1 MMKFNF
7 RKIASVLAST
17 AMMSSTIALAAAANF
32 PAPFVQGGNANVGV
46 VYGSTAQATDLV
58 AVSNIQQHLS
68 EELARQTAS
77 SGGSSVSGGSTT
89 GETVALFTGGTKIY
103 INDSLN
109 AVKTVV
115 TKSDLPMALA
125 DGSFSGNIDTS
136 FTQTIDIGSNPRV
149 TFEKQPTSDDDPNFG
164 LKTSS
169 TPANY
174 IYNAT
179 VLFNKAVN
187 LTHADSEGQDI
198 TLFGQ
203 KFTIAAATDPTD
215 LVLLKTAERLSLTS
229 DDPSAEVTI
238 GEMVYTVELVSASDT
253 AATVKVTDA
262 SGKSETKEVSENS
275 SKKINGVTVA
285 ITNAD
290 ETNLKLSASIVA
302 GAEKYTLTSGSSV
315 KYGEDTTTI
324 KGTLATFTGGT
335 TAMTKL
341 VVSIAAS
348 DDEED
353 SIKEAGGLVD
363 PFYGSFKLDF
373 AGFNIPSDSTAREMF
388 SVSDSGDDKLEV
400 KFTNHKGKEATVTF
414 AKNWTAGGLLLQ
426 RDESGHNISVRENEV
441 VRAGDYIV
449 VGNEDEGNL
458 IKLES
463 TANETNSGNDVADFL
478 DVFSGDTYKTT
489 WTAEGSG
496 TVTVGGKSYTVSMLG
511 GDSTLNGSTARI
523 VRLNQP
529 DSAGNNVVLW
539 PTIETS
545 KGAKIAFYEPV
556 IIDLADW
563 DGAGTNVAGFKVPD
577 GDGYTDISVS
587 YETGMN
593 WTVGGAGGSNLTMQI
608 NSSSVTQTVGRLTL
622 NFSVTGT
629 QAPNTGLYQTT
640 GDNYTKIT
648 LIAPG
653 GGTPAAGNINDPA
666 LIIFEEKDDNN
677 NYEAMIVTLEQGG
690 NGDDGL
696 GVQDVIRTWGVD
708 HSDWEATMASDSKKT
723 MEADLWGSIVTLDTA
738 DSDQTTVTI
747 SYPNE
752 QVYAQ
757 FYVGS
762 ADSSVVAGSST
773 GGSVKSLGSVLLKD
787 SEVTSASGKNLIV
800 VGGSCVNSVAAEL
813 LNVPASTCGD
823 GFMTA
828 TGVGS
833 GSFLIETFSRTGGA
847 VATLVAGYTA
857 DDTTNAATYLRT
869 KMVDTTV
876 GKKYRG
882 DSATNAELVVE

>member
-77 SGGSSVSGGSTT
+77 SGGSVSGGSTT
-89 GETVALFTGGTKIY
+89 GETVSLFTGGTKIY
-103 INDSLN
+103 VNDSLN

-115 TKSDLPMALA
+115 TKSDLPIALA

-149 TFEKQPTSDDDPNFG
+149 TFEKQPTSSDDPNYG
-164 LKTSS
+164 LKLSAS
-169 TPANY
+169 TANY

-203 KFTIAAATDPTD
+203 KFTIAAATDPTN

-238 GEMVYTVELVSASDT
+238 GEMMYTVELVSASDT
-253 AATVKVTDA
+253 AATIKVTDA
-262 SGKSETKEVSENS
+262 DGKSETKEISENA

-285 ITNAD
+285 VTNAD

-315 KYGEDTTTI
+315 KYGEDESTV
-324 KGTLATFTGGT
+324 KGTQATFTGGT

-341 VVSIAAS
+341 VVSVFAPDS
-348 DDEED
+348 DKDA
-353 SIKEAGGLVD
+353 IKEAGGLID

-373 AGFNIPSDSTAREMF
+373 AGFNIASDSTAREIF
-388 SVSDSGDDKLEV
+388 SLSDSGDDKLEV
-400 KFTNHKGKEATVTF
+400 KFANHKGKEASINF
-414 AKNWTAGGLLLQ
+414 AKNWSAGGLLLQ

-441 VRAGDYIV
+441 IRAGDYVV
-449 VGNEDEGNL
+449 VGNEDDGYL
-458 IKLES
+458 VKLDS
-463 TANETNSGNDVADFL
+463 TANESDTGGVSNDRAEFL

-489 WTAEGSG
+489 WTADGTG
-496 TVTVGGKSYTVSMLG
+496 TVTIGGRSYSVLMTG
-511 GDSTLNGSTARI
+511 GSGNATEDRI
-523 VRLNQP
+523 VRVNQP
-529 DSAGNNVVLW
+529 DSSGANVVLW

-545 KGAKIAFYEPV
+545 KGAKLAFYEPV
-556 IIDLADW
+556 IIDLDDW
-563 DGAGTNVAGFKVPD
+563 DGAGTDVAGFKVPD
-577 GDGYTDISVS
+577 GDGYTDIAVRFD
-587 YETGMN
+587 TGQN
-593 WTVGGAGGSNLTMQI
+593 WSIGTATVGINMTSNI
-608 NSSSVTQTVGRLTL
+608 SSVTATVGQLTL
-622 NFSVTGT
+622 NFSVTAT
-629 QAPNTGLYQTT
+629 QELGAGLYAAS
-640 GDNYTKIT
+640 GDNLTRIS
-648 LIAPG
+648 LIAPS
-653 GGTPAAGNINDPA
+653 GGTPSSGNIVDPA

-677 NYEAMIVTLEQGG
+677 DYQAMVVTLEQGG
-690 NGDDGL
+690 TGDDGL

-708 HSDWEATMASDSKKT
+708 HSDWETTMASDSKKT
-723 MEADLWGSIVTLDTA
+723 MEADLWGSIITLDTA
-738 DSDQTTVTI
+738 DSDQTTATI

-762 ADSSVVAGSST
+762 ADSSVVAGTAT

-787 SEVTSASGKNLIV
+787 SEVSATSGKNLIV

-869 KMVDTTV
+869 KIVDTTV
-876 GKKYRG
+876 GKKYKG
-882 DSATNAELVVE
+882 DSATAAELVVE